1 MWKMAQIK
9 MGEGSSQYRFAVLG
23 KIVRHMR
30 QRRVDGEYIFL
41 KLDEILDETNQLE
54 VGIKIK
60 HWISTKALKR
70 IQR

>member
-1 MWKMAQIK
+1 
-9 MGEGSSQYRFAVLG
+9 MGEGSLQYRFAVLG

-54 VGIKIK
+54 VGIKI
-60 HWISTKALKR
+60 
-70 IQR
+70 